1 MKTPQFNYA
10 PFSPKQLEVL
20 SWWLD
25 PRLFQAKVFEN
36 AWLTHPQWRN
46 REEYEAII
54 CDGSIRAGKTM
65 TMSMSYIEWS
75 MTNYDGQ
82 QFGIAGKTI
91 GSLRRNVIRPL
102 KTMLEG
108 RGFKVIDRRAD
119 NMLEIKR
126 GSKTNFY
133 FLFGGKDES
142 SQDLVQGITL
152 AGFFFDEVALMPES
166 FVNQA
171 TGRVSVDGGKL
182 WFNCNP
188 AGPYHWFKLEW
199 LDQLEKHKAL
209 HIHFMMDDNPALA
222 ESVKDRFKRS
232 YSGVFYMRYIEGL
245 WVLSDGIIYDNFD
258 EQKMVVDAPDYSNIT
273 QYYVSCDYG
282 AQNPTVFLLWGFSDG
297 VWYLLREYYYDAR
310 HDVSGVQKTDQQ
322 YADDL
327 GNFLGPII
335 APIIVDPAA
344 QNFIIE
350 LESRGYQVYQAYNN
364 VLDGIRLTQS
374 LMSNGQ
380 IKFTRN
386 LPNLFK
392 EFASYVWDDKAA
404 QRGEDKPTKD
414 HDHTMDA
421 MRYFCATILQ
431 PETDNGNG
439 IQLIDHY

>member
-1 MKTPQFNYA
+1 MMKTPQFNYA

-152 AGFFFDEVALMPES
+152 AGFFFDEVA
-166 FVNQA
+166 
-171 TGRVSVDGGKL
+171 
-182 WFNCNP
+182 
-188 AGPYHWFKLEW
+188 
-199 LDQLEKHKAL
+199 
-209 HIHFMMDDNPALA
+209 
-222 ESVKDRFKRS
+222 
-232 YSGVFYMRYIEGL
+232 
-245 WVLSDGIIYDNFD
+245 
-258 EQKMVVDAPDYSNIT
+258 
-273 QYYVSCDYG
+273 
-282 AQNPTVFLLWGFSDG
+282 
-297 VWYLLREYYYDAR
+297 
-310 HDVSGVQKTDQQ
+310 
-322 YADDL
+322 
-327 GNFLGPII
+327 
-335 APIIVDPAA
+335 
-344 QNFIIE
+344 
-350 LESRGYQVYQAYNN
+350 
-364 VLDGIRLTQS
+364 
-374 LMSNGQ
+374 
-380 IKFTRN
+380 
-386 LPNLFK
+386 
-392 EFASYVWDDKAA
+392 
-404 QRGEDKPTKD
+404 
-414 HDHTMDA
+414 
-421 MRYFCATILQ
+421 
-431 PETDNGNG
+431 
-439 IQLIDHY
+439 